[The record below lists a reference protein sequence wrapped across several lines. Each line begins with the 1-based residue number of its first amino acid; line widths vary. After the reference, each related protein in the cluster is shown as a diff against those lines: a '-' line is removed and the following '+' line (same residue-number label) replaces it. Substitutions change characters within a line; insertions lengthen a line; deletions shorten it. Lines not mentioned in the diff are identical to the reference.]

1 MVRKDEERTIHESE
15 SQDILEHI
23 HPKVQS
29 IIIEANKIFI
39 SGFNSNSAVSWKEG
53 VQLSTSVLTE
63 TDLILDQ
70 FFREQL
76 RRAFPEMGI
85 ITEEQE
91 LGSQQE
97 YTWILDPLDGTA
109 NFANKI
115 PITGVSLALW
125 RRNKPIYGLLS
136 FPLEGEIIYA
146 VSGKGI
152 FYNEEQ
158 ITFQNL
164 QAPPHLGTLFT
175 GIGTNED
182 KLEAVNNMSKVVP
195 FPNNFQCAAFHI
207 KTLALRHADCG
218 VFINMPIWDIAAGIL
233 ITEESGLTNIFVGDT
248 SSGKS
253 VNLRE
258 TRYTIVIGQ
267 RDIATRVAEQLKLK

>member
-1 MVRKDEERTIHESE
+1 MVRKDDERTISESE
-15 SQDILEHI
+15 SQDILEDI

-29 IIIEANKIFI
+29 LIIEANKIFI
-39 SGFNSNSAVSWKEG
+39 SGFNSKSAVSWKEG
-53 VQLSTSVLTE
+53 VQLSTAVLTE
-63 TDLILDQ
+63 TDLKLDQ

-76 RRAFPEMGI
+76 GVAFPEMGI
-85 ITEEQE
+85 ITEEQKS
-91 LGSQQE
+91 GTQQE
-97 YTWILDPLDGTA
+97 YTWILDPLDGSA

-115 PITGVSLALW
+115 PITGMSLALW

-136 FPLEGEIIYA
+136 FPLENEIVYA
-146 VSGKGI
+146 VSGKGV
-152 FYNEEQ
+152 FYNEEE

-164 QAPPHLGTLFT
+164 ETPPHLGTLFT
-175 GIGTNED
+175 GIGTNEN
-182 KLEAVNNMSKVVP
+182 KLKAVNNMSKVVP
-195 FPNNFQCAAFHI
+195 FPNNFQCAAFHL
-207 KTLALRHADCG
+207 KTLALRRADCG

-258 TRYTIVIGQ
+258 TRYTIVTGQ
-267 RDIATRVAEQLKLK
+267 KEIVSKVAEQLGV